1 MKYFEAE
8 AFSGSVVGVV
18 HSDKDFLF
26 CDEIEVHF
34 FREEFADEAIHVL
47 VGAALPRGAGM
58 NEEEVSTEFLGNP
71 LVLGEFSAIVSR
83 QPTYAH
89 RPEKVTTGIHAD
101 ASRSS
106 CRYFF
111 LVAHNPMTA

>member
-101 ASRSS
+101 ASRS